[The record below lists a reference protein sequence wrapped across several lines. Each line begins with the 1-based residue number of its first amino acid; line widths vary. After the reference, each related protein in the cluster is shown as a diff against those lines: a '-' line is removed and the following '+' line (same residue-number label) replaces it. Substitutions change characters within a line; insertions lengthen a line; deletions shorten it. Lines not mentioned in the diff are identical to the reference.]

1 MKESRFQTV
10 KNMADDEGFGG
21 AGAWVKLLRAYMHK
35 ERQQES
41 ASHGVHDI
49 NRVRSYSEVLLCMV
63 KWEAALTEHVRGRGP

>member
-1 MKESRFQTV
+1 
-10 KNMADDEGFGG
+10 
-21 AGAWVKLLRAYMHK
+21 MHK

-63 KWEAALTEHVRGRGP
+63 KWEAALKHVTGRGS